1 MNNRGWTKCRGQ
13 ERISSRA
20 RSVLNCSSGVVN
32 RRRRVTRLNCDTRRD
47 DVTSSKEA
55 FPASGRISPLC
66 TSALAR
72 VCPLRFVWQSECLS
86 HIAMQQRIGFCDC
99 ITRLISRCCGDA
111 LSHFRR
117 STHLCLRRP
126 ACLLSVLLTLIL
138 VNPLSAQTNALA
150 SDDGGALF
158 QTRPRQYLFGDWG
171 GKRTALEEKGVKFDF
186 FYIADLEANP
196 SGGLQQTK
204 AGWER
209 IRGTIDINFDELMKW
224 QGLRFHATG
233 LWQVG
238 ANLGAKI
245 GTLANPSD
253 LVSAHTTR
261 LDSFWLEQNFLNSK
275 VRLRAGQL
283 AGLDFY
289 GNQEYGGSWLIEPMG
304 YAFGNLFSSIFE
316 SFNPAG
322 TPGAEIRFAPKRS
335 FYVKS
340 AVMAANRNPYQ
351 DDPTGTNF
359 QIRDTPDFLF
369 ETGYLVHPSDGTQA
383 MASPGGDKSYP
394 GAYKFGGV
402 YNGGKF
408 PDPAGHRSSG
418 NYLVYGMASQA
429 VFRSDAGS
437 NRGLDATFGFDYSPG
452 DVSRENVQLTAG
464 ARFNAPFG
472 RREKDRIACAFVYS
486 KISDPFRQFNELL
499 GGAPLGSEKA
509 FEVNYALQVTPYF
522 LLQPTFQYYVSVG
535 ANSNLPNAPVLGFRT
550 KVTF

>member
-1 MNNRGWTKCRGQ
+1 MRC
-13 ERISSRA
+13 
-20 RSVLNCSSGVVN
+20 
-32 RRRRVTRLNCDTRRD
+32 D
-47 DVTSSKEA
+47 DVSSSKDTL
-55 FPASGRISPLC
+55 PASGRITPLF
-66 TSALAR
+66 TSAVAR
-72 VCPLRFVWQSECLS
+72 VGLLRVVWQSECFS
-86 HIAMQQRIGFCDC
+86 HIAMQRRNGFCDC
-99 ITRLISRCCGDA
+99 TTRPISKLHGDA
-111 LSHFRR
+111 LRHFWR
-117 STHLCLRRP
+117 SAHLYLRRP
-126 ACLLSVLLTLIL
+126 ACLLSFVLALIS
-138 VNPLSAQTNALA
+138 VSPLLAQTNSPA
-150 SDDGGALF
+150 SDGGGALF
-158 QTRPRQYLFGDWG
+158 DMRPRQYLFGDWG
-171 GKRTALEEKGVKFDF
+171 GKRTALEEKGIKFDF

-196 SGGLQQTK
+196 RGGLQQSK

-209 IRGTIDINFDELMKW
+209 IRGTIDVNFDELIQW

-275 VRLRAGQL
+275 LRVRAGQL

-289 GNQEYGGSWLIEPMG
+289 GNQEYCGSWLIEPMG
-304 YAFGNLFSSIFE
+304 YAFGNLFSSTLE

-322 TPGAEIRFAPKRS
+322 TPGTEIRFAPKRN

-351 DDPTGTNF
+351 QDPTGTNF

-369 ETGYLVHPSDGTQA
+369 ETGYLVHPPDGTQA
-383 MASPGGDKSYP
+383 AASLGGGKSYP

-418 NYLVYGMASQA
+418 NYLVDGMVSQA
-429 VFRSDAGS
+429 VFQSDDES

-486 KISDPFRQFNELL
+486 KISDPCRQFNEVL
-499 GGAPLGSEKA
+499 GGAPLGAEKA

-522 LLQPTFQYYVSVG
+522 LLQPTFQYYISVG
-535 ANSNLPNAPVLGFRT
+535 ATPNLSNAPVLGFRT

>member
-1 MNNRGWTKCRGQ
+1 MRRPIGLCFPVRATDRSHNDAAGCDCRRLRLCWAQPRVLLGLVLLVIFAVPLLGQ
-13 ERISSRA
+13 
-20 RSVLNCSSGVVN
+20 
-32 RRRRVTRLNCDTRRD
+32 
-47 DVTSSKEA
+47 
-55 FPASGRISPLC
+55 
-66 TSALAR
+66 TSAVAADAA
-72 VCPLRFVWQSECLS
+72 VTTSQAP
-86 HIAMQQRIGFCDC
+86 
-99 ITRLISRCCGDA
+99 SR
-111 LSHFRR
+111 R
-117 STHLCLRRP
+117 
-126 ACLLSVLLTLIL
+126 
-138 VNPLSAQTNALA
+138 
-150 SDDGGALF
+150 
-158 QTRPRQYLFGDWG
+158 YLFGDWG

-196 SGGLQQTK
+196 SGGIEQTK

-209 IRGTIDINFDELMKW
+209 IRGTIDINFNQLMKW

-261 LDSFWLEQNFLNSK
+261 LDSFWLEQNFLNNK
-275 VRLRAGQL
+275 VRVRAGQL

-322 TPGAEIRFAPKRS
+322 TPGAEVRVAPRRD
-335 FYVKS
+335 FYIKS
-340 AVMAANRNPYQ
+340 AIMAGNRDPYHQ
-351 DDPTGTNF
+351 DPTGTNF

-369 ETGYLVHPSDGTQA
+369 EAGYLVHPPDGNLVNPA
-383 MASPGGDKSYP
+383 NSGVKSYP
-394 GAYKFGGV
+394 GTYKVGGV

-408 PDPAGHRSSG
+408 PDPAGRRSSG
-418 NYLVYGMASQA
+418 NYLIYGMASQA

-437 NRGLDATFGFDYSPG
+437 NRGLDGTFGFDYSPG

-486 KISDPFRQFNELL
+486 RISDPFAQFDRLL
-499 GGAPLGSEKA
+499 GAAPLGSEKA
-509 FEVNYALQVTPYF
+509 FELNYSLQVTPYF

-535 ANSNLPNAPVLGFRT
+535 ANSNLPNASVLGFRT
-550 KVTF
+550 KVNF

>member
-1 MNNRGWTKCRGQ
+1 L
-13 ERISSRA
+13 SF
-20 RSVLNCSSGVVN
+20 VL
-32 RRRRVTRLNCDTRRD
+32 
-47 DVTSSKEA
+47 A
-55 FPASGRISPLC
+55 
-66 TSALAR
+66 
-72 VCPLRFVWQSECLS
+72 
-86 HIAMQQRIGFCDC
+86 
-99 ITRLISRCCGDA
+99 
-111 LSHFRR
+111 
-117 STHLCLRRP
+117 
-126 ACLLSVLLTLIL
+126 LIL
-138 VNPLSAQTNALA
+138 AAPLLAQTNALA
-150 SDDGGALF
+150 PDDGTALF
-158 QTRPRQYLFGDWG
+158 EMRPRQYLFGDWG
-171 GKRTALEEKGVKFDF
+171 GRRTALEEKGIKFDF

-196 SGGLQQTK
+196 SGGLRQTR

-238 ANLGAKI
+238 ANLGGKI

-261 LDSFWLEQNFLNSK
+261 LDSFWLEQTFLNSK

-322 TPGAEIRFAPKRS
+322 TPGAEVRLTPRRD
-335 FYVKS
+335 FYIKS
-340 AVMAANRNPYQ
+340 AVMAGNRDPYHQ
-351 DDPTGTNF
+351 DPTGTNF

-369 ETGYLVHPSDGTQA
+369 EGGYLVHPSDGTQA
-383 MASPGGDKSYP
+383 TAPARGGKSYP

-402 YNGGKF
+402 YNGGTF

-418 NYLVYGMASQA
+418 NYLIYGMASQA

-437 NRGLDATFGFDYSPG
+437 SRGLDATFGFDYSPG

-464 ARFNAPFG
+464 ARFNVPFG
-472 RREKDRIACAFVYS
+472 HREKDRIACAFVYS
-486 KISDPFRQFNELL
+486 KISDPFRQFSELL

-522 LLQPTFQYYVSVG
+522 LLQPTIQYYVSVG
-535 ANSNLPNAPVLGFRT
+535 ANPNLPNAPVLGFRT

>member
-1 MNNRGWTKCRGQ
+1 MSHKTEFRYLPVTFTNPTKRFLAAPF
-13 ERISSRA
+13 A
-20 RSVLNCSSGVVN
+20 RL
-32 RRRRVTRLNCDTRRD
+32 RRRAKCHAEMRRVLF
-47 DVTSSKEA
+47 A
-55 FPASGRISPLC
+55 ILLALLFFAPAW
-66 TSALAR
+66 A
-72 VCPLRFVWQSECLS
+72 QD
-86 HIAMQQRIGFCDC
+86 H
-99 ITRLISRCCGDA
+99 
-111 LSHFRR
+111 
-117 STHLCLRRP
+117 P
-126 ACLLSVLLTLIL
+126 AKD
-138 VNPLSAQTNALA
+138 QNA
-150 SDDGGALF
+150 ALF
-158 QTRPRQYLFGDWG
+158 GLPSRQYLFGDWG
-171 GKRTALEEKGVKFDF
+171 GERTALAEKGINFDF
-186 FYIADLEANP
+186 FYITDLEANP
-196 SGGLQQTK
+196 TGGLQQAQ

-209 IRGTIDINFDELMKW
+209 IRGTVDINFDRLIEW
-224 QGLRFHATG
+224 QGLSFHTTG
-233 LWQVG
+233 LWQSGV
-238 ANLGAKI
+238 NLGAKI

-261 LDSFWLEQNFLNSK
+261 LDSFWLQQLFFNNKL
-275 VRLRAGQL
+275 RIRAGQL

-304 YAFGNLFSSIFE
+304 YAFGNLFSTIYE

-322 TPGAEIRFAPKRS
+322 TPGAEIRLAPRRN

-351 DDPTGTNF
+351 QDPTGPNF

-369 ETGYLVHPSDGTQA
+369 ETGYLVHPPDGTQA
-383 MASPGGDKSYP
+383 AASLGGRKSYP

-418 NYLVYGMASQA
+418 NYLVYCGSSQA

-464 ARFNAPFG
+464 GRFNAPFA
-472 RREKDRIACAFVYS
+472 RRERDRIACAFVYS

-499 GGAPLGSEKA
+499 GGAPLGAEKA

-522 LLQPTFQYYVSVG
+522 LLQPTFQYYISVG
-535 ANSNLPNAPVLGFRT
+535 ANPNLSNAPVLGFRT